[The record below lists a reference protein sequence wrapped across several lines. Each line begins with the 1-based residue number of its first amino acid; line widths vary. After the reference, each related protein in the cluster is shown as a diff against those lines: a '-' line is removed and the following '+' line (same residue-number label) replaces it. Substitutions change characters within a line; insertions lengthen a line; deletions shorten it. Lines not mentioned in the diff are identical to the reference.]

1 VRKKIIITLLIIC
14 SAGTIFVLI
23 VINNILPYAGI
34 MPRRLIV
41 QTPVEQLKN
50 NILFKDYNLLAKPL
64 QVKTSD
70 AILLKGYFVYATVDT
85 SNTTIILLH
94 GIGNCKEN
102 QLGRAQMLADAGF
115 NSVILDLRA
124 HGESGGKYCTFGYYE
139 KEDVKLFVNEIF
151 KINKNSVVG
160 IWGKSLG
167 GAIALQTMAMDDR
180 IGFGIIES
188 TFDEFNKVALE
199 YGADYLLGYK
209 IKWLTNYVLNKSGA
223 IAHFNPNDIK
233 PVVAA
238 KSTTKPVLF
247 IHGDA
252 DHKIPIEFNRNNYN
266 AVKNSAKVWIT
277 VPGAGH
283 HDVGAVGGD
292 ALNDAIL
299 KFVARRSR

>member
-1 VRKKIIITLLIIC
+1 VKKI
-14 SAGTIFVLI
+14 LI
-23 VINNILPYAGI
+23 VILLIFFIVGVISVLIAINHILPYAGI
-34 MPRRLIV
+34 LPRRLVV
-41 QTPVEQLKN
+41 QTPVEQLESK
-50 NILFKDYNLLAKPL
+50 ILFKDYNLLAKSL
-64 QVKTSD
+64 QIKTTD
-70 AILLKGYFVYATVDT
+70 NVLLKGYFTYATTDT
-85 SNTTIILLH
+85 ANTTIILLH

-102 QLGRAQMLADAGF
+102 QLGKAKMLADAGY
-115 NSVILDLRA
+115 NSVVLDLRA

-139 KEDVKLFVNEIF
+139 KEDVKLFVNEIV
-151 KINKNSVVG
+151 KINQNSTVG
-160 IWGKSLG
+160 IWGNSLG

-238 KSTTKPVLF
+238 KSITKPVLF

-266 AVKNSAKVWIT
+266 AVPSNQKEWIT
-277 VPGAGH
+277 VKGAGH
-283 HDVGAVGGD
+283 HNVGAVGGE

-299 KFVARRSR
+299 KFVVQPSG